1 MNNDYTHV
9 SIVLDASGSMD
20 IIKNSTM
27 FGFNSFV
34 ENNANLPGKFS
45 FLLTKF
51 NQHSEP
57 GPLVVGNV
65 VALTGE
71 DYRPSGVTALY
82 DAIAKT
88 INKTGQLLNDMPEQD
103 RPGKVIFLIV
113 TDGQENA
120 SREFNRDQVFK
131 MIQLQQETYKWEF
144 VFMGA
149 NQDAYAVAAS
159 IGVPQG
165 QSLNYGY
172 NNVQA
177 QSAWSGMTV
186 NTVSYRTGDR
196 NTLSFTDDQIVQ
208 AK

>member
-34 ENNANLPGKFS
+34 ENNSNLPGKFS

-51 NQHSEP
+51 NLHSEP
-57 GPLVVGNV
+57 GPLVVGKF
-65 VALTGE
+65 VALTDE